1 MKTLIFL
8 FSMISIFILNG
19 CTSGTLQYR
28 FVPPAEGSYAFTKA
42 SGVSSVSESE
52 MDTKKGQS
60 VSYSVLGL
68 VSVGNS
74 GSATA
79 AHNGGINIIK
89 TSQMDVLKIKLLGCS
104 IYTEYTTTVTGN

>member
-19 CTSGTLQYR
+19 CTTGTLQYR
-28 FVPPAEGSYAFTKA
+28 FVPPAEGGYAFTKS
-42 SGVSSVSESE
+42 SGVCSVSESE

-74 GSATA
+74 GSGTA

-89 TSQMDVLKIKLLGCS
+89 TSQMDVMKIKLIGLP